1 MHTRN
6 RFFRS
11 ASVMLSTAIF
21 VLMFSA
27 CGGSVVKPNGISV
40 DAASP
45 SPSPKTA
52 AEVFAEGAS
61 QALMDAVNKSERL
74 GSAQLDLL
82 INPGAQVDD
91 TQSNYTKS
99 TIAFTDPQDP
109 QGNLALSLESFL
121 DASTG
126 DSSVI
131 TSVQMG
137 SETAKSGGIYFTGN
151 TMLIK
156 KANTEQP
163 MIQHTLDPTVA
174 SSYKSLSAIERFLR
188 VLSNTSEPKLSDEEW
203 KASIDAY
210 LQTVTGGA
218 SETDYVSE
226 QQDVTV
232 AGTTQNCTATTLAL
246 TGEPAV
252 AAARGLACLIAQDS
266 SFKSMFV
273 SQYMIAEDT
282 YGVTGI
288 DGVLRDIDALT
299 PEEKAAMTVTFKTL
313 QGDKT
318 SAVYLSAVTGQK
330 AMSILFKFFKD
341 GNVRENDIVFSGF
354 DGGGVKLTEQ
364 NVSAGGDNY
373 TASLVYEQTAPGGAI
388 QERSELTSNSTI
400 TEISYQTNAQF
411 KYSRAPSGGMDA
423 LEYSGT
429 VDYSQQKTAQG
440 AAGQSTGTFVS
451 VNEGETTNLN
461 LSTTL
466 EQSNAAAPVTVPQFL
481 PAAGVSAADQAS
493 LFAALGEDFDGA
505 QFNLAPASVK
515 TLAALLVVFF

>member
-6 RFFRS
+6 RFFRF
-11 ASVMLSTAIF
+11 AVIMLSVAAF
-21 VLMFSA
+21 VFTLSA
-27 CGGSVVKPNGISV
+27 CGGSVVKPNGLSAE
-40 DAASP
+40 AASP

-52 AEVFAEGAS
+52 AEVFASGAR
-61 QALMDAVNKSERL
+61 QALMDAVDKSERM

-99 TIAFTDPQDP
+99 TITFTDPQDS
-109 QGNLALSLESFL
+109 QNNLALSLESFL

-131 TSVQMG
+131 TSIQMG
-137 SETAKSGGIYFTGN
+137 SETAKSGGIYFAGN
-151 TMLIK
+151 TMLIR

-174 SSYKSLSAIERFLR
+174 SSYKSLTALERFLR
-188 VLSNTSEPKLSDEEW
+188 VLSNTSEPKLSDAEW
-203 KASIDAY
+203 ETSINAY
-210 LQTVTGGA
+210 LQSVTAGA
-218 SETDYVSE
+218 AETDYVSE
-226 QQDVTV
+226 QQDVTL
-232 AGTTQNCTATTLAL
+232 AGTTQSCTATTLAL

-252 AAARGLACLIAQDS
+252 AAARGLASLIAQDS
-266 SFKSMFV
+266 SFKSLFV

-282 YGVTGI
+282 YGVTGL

-299 PEEKAAMTVTFKTL
+299 PEERTAMAVTFKTL

-330 AMSILFKFFKD
+330 AMSILFKFFTD

-373 TASLVYEQTAPGGAI
+373 TASVVYEQTAPGGVI
-388 QERSELTSNSTI
+388 QEHSEMMSNSTI
-400 TEISYQTNAQF
+400 TDISYKTNAQF
-411 KYSRAPSGGMDA
+411 KYSRAPSGNMGA
-423 LEYSGT
+423 LDYSGT

-440 AAGQSTGTFVS
+440 ATGQSTGTFVS
-451 VNEGETTNLN
+451 VSDGETTTLN
-461 LSTTL
+461 LSLTL
-466 EQSNAAAPVTVPQFL
+466 EQSNAAVPVTVPQFL
-481 PAAGVSAADQAS
+481 PVAGVSTADQAS